1 MTNNEINHLA
11 EFGWKVFPLYGVR
24 DDGSCECGADNNDH
38 GVGKHPKTANGH
50 KDATTNPEQV
60 SLWLQTSTNFGIS
73 CEASDLLVLDID
85 PRNGGLESWDKLLRV
100 APELDRHTV
109 AVWTGKYS
117 RDGLE
122 ARGFHV
128 YFYLSKEK
136 EATVQLPGE
145 FEGIDIKRKGYV
157 VAPGSKHQ
165 SGVNYEWVQ
174 NCSPEEVEVMPFPE
188 KYLKDKESGSNGGNE
203 AQSKISVD
211 GFLETSSRGREI
223 LERESQIIANASE
236 GTRNE
241 TLFARSVRIGALVAE
256 GEVNAQEAYE
266 TLIRAGQQAGLSS
279 AEVQKTIVREAGN
292 GGLQLGFESAR
303 SKMDHDPTLK
313 NPQNEEVIELLNLVD
328 WEKAFTAPEEIE
340 WLVPGFLAAGR
351 GHGLYSA
358 PGLGKSLFTLDIAAN
373 LSAGLPTLGYP
384 AKDPIK
390 VLYLDQENGVESD
403 VVPRLRAMGFDYPD
417 LDNFSYASFPDLM
430 KMDSRKGGEQLAS
443 VLDDLKPELVVLD
456 TVARFVDGKE
466 NDNSTW
472 NDFYNNS
479 GVPLKSRGIAYIRL
493 DHVGKDENN
502 GPRGG
507 SAKMGDVDLVWKMT
521 PKKGDASSFILTNEK
536 SRIQIDSSN
545 LRLNRTTKPL
555 LNHSLETIDS
565 SEVNWVELY
574 ADFEKLQTAI
584 EIIKLD
590 KSDQGMLQGQKA
602 VWRRQRESF
611 KTLGIRQDMAV
622 EAHRLVASE
631 VAGLVP

>member
-1 MTNNEINHLA
+1 MTNNEINPLA

-24 DDGSCECGADNNDH
+24 DDGFCDCGSASIDH

-85 PRNGGLESWDKLLRV
+85 PRNGGLESWERLLRA

-109 AVWTGKYS
+109 AVWTGEYS
-117 RDGLE
+117 HNGLLV
-122 ARGFHV
+122 RGFHV
-128 YFYLSKEK
+128 YFHLPRET

-165 SGVNYEWVQ
+165 SGVNYEWVA
-174 NCSPEEVEVMPFPE
+174 NCSPEEVEVVPFPE
-188 KYLKDKESGSNGGNE
+188 KYLDEKESGSNVGIETQSTISIGG
-203 AQSKISVD
+203 
-211 GFLETSSRGREI
+211 FPETSSRGREI
-223 LERESQIIANASE
+223 LEKESQIIANASE

-241 TLFARSVRIGALVAE
+241 TLFARSVRIGALVAK

-266 TLIRAGQQAGLSS
+266 TLIRAGHQSGLSL
-279 AEVQKTIVREAGN
+279 AETQKTIVREAGN

-303 SKMDHDPTLK
+303 SKIDHDPTFNK
-313 NPQNEEVIELLNLVD
+313 PQNEEVIQLLNLVD

-340 WLVPGFLAAGR
+340 WLVPGFVAAGR

-358 PGLGKSLFTLDIAAN
+358 PGLGKSLFTLDMAAN
-373 LSAGLPTLGYP
+373 LSAGLPTLGFP

-403 VVPRLRAMGFDYPD
+403 VVPRLRAMGFEYPD
-417 LDNFSYASFPDLM
+417 LDNFFYASFPELM
-430 KMDSRKGGEQLAS
+430 KLDSKKGGEQLAFT
-443 VLDDLKPELVVLD
+443 LDNLKPGLVVFD

-472 NDFYNNS
+472 NDFYNNA
-479 GVPLKSRGIAYIRL
+479 GIPLKSRGIAYVRL
-493 DHVGKDENN
+493 DHVGKDETN

-507 SAKMGDVDLVWKMT
+507 SAKMGDVDLVWKMSPT
-521 PKKGDASSFILTNEK
+521 KGENNSFLLTNEK
-536 SRIQIDSSN
+536 SRIQVGSKS
-545 LRLNRTTKPL
+545 LRVSRQSEPRLKHHLDAIEGTEFDWRPL
-555 LNHSLETIDS
+555 L
-565 SEVNWVELY
+565 
-574 ADFEKLQTAI
+574 AQFEKFQTAV
-584 EIIKLD
+584 EIIKIAESKHGKLP
-590 KSDQGMLQGQKA
+590 GQKA
-602 VWRRQRESF
+602 VWQSEKASF
-611 KTLGIRQDMAV
+611 QAHGIRQATV
-622 EAHRLVASE
+622 FEAQRLVASGDPMI
-631 VAGLVP
+631 AP